1 MKKGT
6 YVDEKIISLQNFV
19 KKRTSSYEL
28 LTDEIPIRGKGIR
41 FIPLPMFDGKVN
53 ALIPQNFTEMPEMIA
68 KVRYISSNRPPVLLT
83 NEYYDDNFGFH
94 LLRRGDIQEY
104 TNLDELIHQMQDT
117 VKLHTPETVIY
128 GKGSINLERA
138 DGRWFEYKNFT
149 LDDETYNLQFLVS
162 TEEYLL
168 AGTFNC
174 RMCFYDDWRESVL
187 KSLEYIKITGKGEL
201 KNESR

>member
-6 YVDEKIISLQNFV
+6 FVDERIVSLQNFF
-19 KKRTSSYEL
+19 KKRTSAYEL
-28 LTDEIPIRGKGIR
+28 LTDEIPIRGKGVR
-41 FIPLPMFDGKVN
+41 FVPFTMFNGKVN

-94 LLRRGDIQEY
+94 LLRREDIHEY
-104 TNLDELIHQMQDT
+104 INLDELIVQMQDT
-117 VKLHTPETVIY
+117 VKLHTPESVIY
-128 GKGSINLERA
+128 GMGSIDSVGA

-162 TEEYLL
+162 IEEYLL

-174 RMCFYDDWRESVL
+174 RMCFYDDWREPVL
-187 KSLEYIKITGKGEL
+187 KSLEYIEITVKGEL

>member
-174 RMCFYDDWRESVL
+174 MMCFYDDWRESVL

>member
-28 LTDEIPIRGKGIR
+28 LTDEIPIRGKGVR
-41 FIPLPMFDGKVN
+41 FVPFPMFDGKVN

-94 LLRRGDIQEY
+94 LLRREDIHEY
-104 TNLDELIHQMQDT
+104 TNLDELIGQMQDT
-117 VKLHTPETVIY
+117 VKFQTPEAVIY
-128 GKGSINLERA
+128 GKGSIDLARA

-149 LDDETYNLQFLVS
+149 LDDETYNLQFLVG
-162 TEEYLL
+162 TQEYLL

-174 RMCFYDDWRESVL
+174 RMCFYDEWRESVL
-187 KSLEYIKITGKGEL
+187 KSLEYIEITGKGEL

>member
-41 FIPLPMFDGKVN
+41 FVPFPMFDGKVN

-104 TNLDELIHQMQDT
+104 ANLEELIDQMQDT

-128 GKGSINLERA
+128 GKGSIGLERA

-162 TEEYLL
+162 TVEYLL

-174 RMCFYDDWRESVL
+174 RMCFFDDWRESVL

>member
-6 YVDEKIISLQNFV
+6 YVDEKIISLQNFI

-41 FIPLPMFDGKVN
+41 FVPFPMFDGKVN
-53 ALIPQNFTEMPEMIA
+53 ALIPKNFTEMPEMIA

-104 TNLDELIHQMQDT
+104 ANLDELIDQMQDT

-128 GKGSINLERA
+128 GKGSIDSARA

-187 KSLEYIKITGKGEL
+187 KSLEYIEITGKGEL